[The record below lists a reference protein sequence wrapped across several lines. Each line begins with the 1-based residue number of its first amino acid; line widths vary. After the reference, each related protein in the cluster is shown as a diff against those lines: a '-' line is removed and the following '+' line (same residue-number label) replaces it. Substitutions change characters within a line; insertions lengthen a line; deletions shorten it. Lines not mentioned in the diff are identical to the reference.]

1 MKYTYQAEVLRV
13 VDGDTIDVILD
24 LGIEV
29 HTKQRLRLARIN
41 AWEPK
46 GEEREKGLRATNV
59 LISKLSV
66 PLQDQE
72 YYASPFRQIRV
83 ETIKDKTGKYGRYLA
98 EIWLDDLNIND
109 WLVKEGHARY
119 VDY

>member
-24 LGIEV
+24 LGLNIKS
-29 HTKQRLRLARIN
+29 TQRLRLARIN

-46 GEEREKGLRATNV
+46 GEEREKGLKATSALNT
-59 LISKLSV
+59 LINGSSV
-66 PLQDQE
+66 K
-72 YYASPFRQIRV
+72 V
-83 ETIKDKTGKYGRYLA
+83 ETLKDSRGKYGRYLA
-98 EIWLDDLNIND
+98 EIWIGNVNVND
-109 WLVKEGHARY
+109 IMVYEGHARY